1 LLAHF
6 CASLTCMKARAY
18 PGPALSTR
26 AILADGMT
34 EGQAAA

>member
-1 LLAHF
+1 VHGWAE
-6 CASLTCMKARAY
+6 AY

-26 AILADGMT
+26 LILAGTT

>member
-1 LLAHF
+1 
-6 CASLTCMKARAY
+6 MKARAY
-18 PGPALSTR
+18 LGPALSTR